1 VPVLLQNRQRVVV
14 INGARLSRT
23 ATAILAAARIEDTE
37 LSVLLVSDRRM
48 RVLNRRYRNKDR
60 TTDVLAF
67 PMQISPL
74 TLTLSLQGRGKE
86 KVSSLQGRGKEKIS
100 SLQGRG
106 KEKISSPP
114 SGERTK
120 VRGTVLLGDVVI
132 SMPTA
137 QRQAAQL
144 GHGLYDEVTRLLV
157 HGVLHLLGYDHERGP
172 REAAR
177 MARKERAILKAIP

>member
-1 VPVLLQNRQRVVV
+1 MPVLLQNRQRVVV

-100 SLQGRG
+100 S
-106 KEKISSPP
+106 PP